1 MEQRQPIF
9 QLTLGAKR
17 AIAIL
22 LLTVGSAA
30 ILTSCNQNA
39 PETTVPTTSPT
50 NTVVTPTPTTVP
62 TTAPTT
68 APTNTVVTPTP
79 ETKNATTKA
88 QIYLVADRNGK
99 LELVARPITIEQK
112 ITNESAILQQ
122 SFNRLLTQTQTDGNA
137 IPQGTKLRS
146 IKVEKDSI
154 TVDLSP
160 EFTSGGG
167 TFSMTGRLGQVIY
180 TATSLNPKGK
190 VFLSVDGK
198 PLDILGG
205 EGLEITQ
212 PMTRE
217 TFQKDFT
224 Q

>member
-9 QLTLGAKR
+9 QLTLGAKK

-22 LLTVGSAA
+22 LLTVGGGA
-30 ILTSCNQNA
+30 ILTSCNLNA
-39 PETTVPTTSPT
+39 PETTVPTPSPT

-62 TTAPTT
+62 TTS
-68 APTNTVVTPTP
+68 PTNTVVTPTP

-88 QIYLVADRNGK
+88 QIYLVEDKNGK
-99 LELVARPITIEQK
+99 LELVARPITVEQK
-112 ITNESAILQQ
+112 ATNEAAILEQ

>member
-22 LLTVGSAA
+22 LLTVGSGA
-30 ILTSCNQNA
+30 ILTSCNLNA
-39 PETTVPTTSPT
+39 PETTVPTPSPT

-62 TTAPTT
+62 TTS
-68 APTNTVVTPTP
+68 PTNTVVTPTP

-88 QIYLVADRNGK
+88 QIYLVEDKNGK
-99 LELVARPITIEQK
+99 LELVARPITVEQK
-112 ITNESAILQQ
+112 ATNEAAILEQ

>member
-1 MEQRQPIF
+1 MEQRQPIVR
-9 QLTLGAKR
+9 LTLGAKR

-22 LLTVGSAA
+22 LLTVGSGA
-30 ILTSCNQNA
+30 ILTSCNLNA
-39 PETTVPTTSPT
+39 PETTVPTPSPT

-62 TTAPTT
+62 TTS
-68 APTNTVVTPTP
+68 PTNTVVTPTP

-88 QIYLVADRNGK
+88 QIYLVEDKNGK
-99 LELVARPITIEQK
+99 LELVARPITVEQK
-112 ITNESAILQQ
+112 ATNEAAILEQ

>member
-9 QLTLGAKR
+9 QLTLGAKK

-22 LLTVGSAA
+22 LLTVGSGA
-30 ILTSCNQNA
+30 ILTSCNLNA
-39 PETTVPTTSPT
+39 PETTVPTPSPT

-62 TTAPTT
+62 TTS
-68 APTNTVVTPTP
+68 PTNTVVTPTP

-88 QIYLVADRNGK
+88 QIYLVEDKNGK
-99 LELVARPITIEQK
+99 LELVARPITVEQK
-112 ITNESAILQQ
+112 ATNEAAILEQ

>member
-9 QLTLGAKR
+9 RLTLGAKR

-22 LLTVGSAA
+22 LLTVGSGV
-30 ILTSCNQNA
+30 ILASCNLNA
-39 PETTVPTTSPT
+39 PETTVPTTPPT
-50 NTVVTPTPTTVP
+50 NTVVTPNPTPTAVP
-62 TTAPTT
+62 TTP
-68 APTNTVVTPTP
+68 PTNAVTPKS
-79 ETKNATTKA
+79 ETQNATTKA
-88 QIYLVADRNGK
+88 EIYLVEDKNGK

-112 ITNESAILQQ
+112 ATNEAAILEQ
-122 SFNRLLTQTQTDGNA
+122 SFNRLLTQSDGNA

-154 TVDLSP
+154 AVDLSP

-198 PLDILGG
+198 PLDVLGG

-217 TFQKDFT
+217 SFQKDFT

>member
-1 MEQRQPIF
+1 MEQRQPIVR
-9 QLTLGAKR
+9 LTLGAKK
-17 AIAIL
+17 AIAIIFL
-22 LLTVGSAA
+22 AVSGGT
-30 ILTSCNQNA
+30 ILTSCNLNA
-39 PETTVPTTSPT
+39 PETTVPTTQPTNAVVTPKPTAVPTTQPT
-50 NTVVTPTPTTVP
+50 NTATTPKTETQ
-62 TTAPTT
+62 
-68 APTNTVVTPTP
+68 NT
-79 ETKNATTKA
+79 TTKA
-88 QIYLVADRNGK
+88 EIYLVEDRKGK
-99 LELVARPITIEQK
+99 LELVARSITIEQK
-112 ITNESAILQQ
+112 TTNEAAILEQ
-122 SFNRLLTQTQTDGNA
+122 SFNRLLTQSDGNA

-146 IKVEKDSI
+146 IKVDKDSI

-180 TATSLNPKGK
+180 TVTSLNPKGK
-190 VFLSVDGK
+190 VFLSVNGK
-198 PLDILGG
+198 PLNTLGG